1 MSSKLKD
8 YALKSKTKP
17 RIVEKINTKSNFYF
31 SAKISRDNA
40 ERLANSKKSK
50 VFGKGKVKISAVTLF
65 YEPYILAEGKADLE
79 YLRKK
84 DYEFYVDETVHS
96 SKVGNTIIKPVK
108 ADMGKKIK
116 IPGVERLKFTRLA
129 KWLFNPMGGAQSLD
143 FIPST
148 GKSKITSSWLKKHK
162 KELVDPSITS
172 KEIIKMLKKSLTT
185 KPRDANR
192 ILSMNIRIDLS
203 TFYMPAYY
211 ITYKKGEESR
221 AARVDAI
228 SGEISF

>member
-8 YALKSKTKP
+8 YNLKSKTKP
-17 RIVEKINTKSNFYF
+17 RIVEKVNTKSKFYF
-31 SAKISRDNA
+31 SAKITKDNA
-40 ERLANSKKSK
+40 ERLANSRKSK
-50 VFGKGKVKISAVTLF
+50 VFGKGKVEISAVSLF

-96 SKVGNTIIKPVK
+96 ANVGNTIIKPVK
-108 ADMGKKIK
+108 ADVGKKIK
-116 IPGVERLKFTRLA
+116 IPGVERINFTRLA

-143 FIPST
+143 FIPRT
-148 GKSKITSSWLKKHK
+148 GKSKVTSSWLKQHK

-172 KEIIKMLKKSLTT
+172 KEIINMLKKSLTT
-185 KPRDANR
+185 KPRDVNR

-211 ITYKKGEESR
+211 ITYKKGEKSK